1 MTFTDFVDKLENNLI
16 PQNTLIEFKDEG
28 NPYWYAT
35 TYKNRIYIIL
45 SASKTLVVLKTE
57 GISAAIKNI
66 KQTGTDYNFTAVRGS
81 YQADNSRFSF
91 DILPQTLLKPKGTN

>member
-35 TYKNRIYIIL
+35 IHNNKIYIIL
-45 SASKTLVVLKTE
+45 SASVTSEILKAK

-66 KQTGTDYNFTAVRGS
+66 KQVGMGYDFTAVRRS
-81 YQADNSRFSF
+81 YRANNSRYSF
-91 DILPQTLLKPKGTN
+91 DILYQTLLKPKGTN